1 MGSEPRFWG
10 SWKGRVIKA
19 IAIDGAKTWGEIR
32 DFTGL
37 HAQSLRTALAEL
49 YELGIL
55 KKTID
60 GIYSVS
66 HDIDEE
72 YKAIFRES
80 DQSEDSGKTSSYTKF
95 SEEKQEGL
103 VNWIDQW
110 RELKGLTFPLKA
122 NHFFLEGRH
131 LDDLSKELICK
142 AQSEVLVVN
151 PFINSC
157 DLSNTLREA
166 NKNGVEVNLITR
178 PPKTEKLSFQKDKE
192 EYHKVL
198 KEEGIRMTYNKAV
211 HAKLIVVDRVIA
223 ILSSMN
229 FYSGS
234 SGGASWEAGL
244 VSMEKTVVESIV
256 DSILGLL
263 EKPESKELL

>member
-1 MGSEPRFWG
+1 MGLEPRFFG

-37 HAQSLRTALAEL
+37 HPKSLRTALAEL
-49 YELGIL
+49 HKIGIL
-55 KKTID
+55 HKTPD
-60 GIYSVS
+60 KIYSVN
-66 HDIDEE
+66 HDIDQE
-72 YKAIFRES
+72 YKAFFQEFE
-80 DQSEDSGKTSSYTKF
+80 QTEDSIKTPSHTKF
-95 SEEKQEGL
+95 SEEKQNGL
-103 VNWIDQW
+103 VSWIDRW
-110 RELKGLTFPLKA
+110 KELCGLDFSLEA

-131 LDDLSKELICK
+131 LDDLSKKLISK

-151 PFINSC
+151 PYIDRC

-166 NKNGVEVNLITR
+166 NKNGVTVSLITR
-178 PPKTEKLSFQKDKE
+178 PPKTENRSFQRSKE
-192 EYHKVL
+192 EYHKVT
-198 KEEGIRMTYNKAV
+198 KEEGIRLTYHKAV
-211 HAKLIVVDRVIA
+211 HAKLIVVDRAIA
-223 ILSSMN
+223 IVSSMN
-229 FYSGS
+229 FISGS